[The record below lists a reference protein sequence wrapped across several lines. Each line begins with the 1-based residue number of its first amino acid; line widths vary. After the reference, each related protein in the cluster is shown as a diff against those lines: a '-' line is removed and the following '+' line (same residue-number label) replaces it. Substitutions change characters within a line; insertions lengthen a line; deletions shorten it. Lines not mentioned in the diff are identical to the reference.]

1 MPFIFHRLC
10 QSTIYDSS
18 KSFLPKADFAKQKM
32 RYELTM
38 ETLSLTQA
46 DFRVTHL
53 PGRPYPT
60 PLKYPQYH
68 RSLPRVLY
76 RSEEGKAGSELRCRL
91 CYRFELELDFFFEK
105 VGPLGLG
112 GWTGG
117 MQPPKIS
124 LDQSFSYMQE
134 NQNHTTE
141 SVFVSQYNF
150 PLILSF
156 LSKKNPSHQVQPV
169 HLVTI
174 FFG

>member
-76 RSEEGKAGSELRCRL
+76 HSEEGKAGSELRCRL
-91 CYRFELELDFFFEK
+91 CYRFELELDFFLK
-105 VGPLGLG
+105 RLGHW
-112 GWTGG
+112 GWVDERVECSHR
-117 MQPPKIS
+117 KY
-124 LDQSFSYMQE
+124 L
-134 NQNHTTE
+134 
-141 SVFVSQYNF
+141 
-150 PLILSF
+150 LI
-156 LSKKNPSHQVQPV
+156 N
-169 HLVTI
+169 HLVICRKIKITRPKVYLFPNTI
-174 FFG
+174 FHSFCHF